1 MEFRARSCL
10 RRSAHKYVKCGWCLH
25 YGSNPQSNFSTRKLG
40 KNEKREQV
48 GHYLLTNCGSAMEK
62 HTANVNKIA
71 AIQCGNVCQAADRR
85 ENWGKWGKWG
95 KWEFPRTKGF
105 PNSSKKQQT
114 PTANK
119 NVQIKLK
126 QAAATRVIY

>member
-71 AIQCGNVCQAADRR
+71 ANTMWECVPSRR
-85 ENWGKWGKWG
+85 QKGKLGEVGKMG
-95 KWEFPRTKGF
+95 KMGVPQNEGV
-105 PNSSKKQQT
+105 SQQ
-114 PTANK
+114 
-119 NVQIKLK
+119 Q
-126 QAAATRVIY
+126 